1 MKGIFLS
8 SLILFSASAFSMS
21 KECNI
26 ATDIFTDAGLIM
38 ADGMQMAVN
47 DGETLNNTTVNYDD
61 FSIWYK
67 KIYPKKIST
76 VAKKYSE
83 YKTVSSDNPIYLGM
97 TSILE
102 ANNFVKALDNFMK
115 SKNED
120 DRQSIMES
128 KERLEK
134 SYYQLVEDCGKRYD
148 R

>member
-1 MKGIFLS
+1 MKVFLLS
-8 SLILFSASAFSMS
+8 GLILFSSSALSMS

-38 ADGMQMAVN
+38 ADGMQMSVN
-47 DGETLNNTTVNYDD
+47 DGETLNNTTVTYED

-67 KIYPKKIST
+67 KIYPKKISS

-102 ANNFVKALDNFMK
+102 ANNFVKALDNFMQ

-120 DRQSIMES
+120 NKKSIMES
-128 KERLEK
+128 KARLEK
-134 SYYQLVEDCGKRYD
+134 SYYKLVEDCGKRYD